1 MEHPY
6 GKMSPYDT
14 LNELC
19 LQIMRQENSIA
30 AKEFVADLLGLKMFS
45 LYELEQTIWTKVKEV
60 VEKHT
65 AEAVKQILAEQ
76 PALQNK
82 KQALSYYLRQNQTAR
97 RQLVNEV
104 LSVIQ
109 QQ

>member
-45 LYELEQTIWTKVKEV
+45 LYELEAKTWAKVKEV

-65 AEAVKQILAEQ
+65 AEAVKQILAEK

-82 KQALSYYLRQNQTAR
+82 KQALGYYLQQNPTAR
-97 RQLVNEV
+97 RLLINDV
-104 LSVIQ
+104 LAVIQ
-109 QQ
+109 Q